1 MRYGL
6 AILILLIAPLLHR
19 PGLAADFPDK
29 GNPARATSRSLTTPD
44 GERRYLVQPLTAP
57 GRHPVVILLHGG
69 TQDARRIWKQTS
81 LATLGKAEGFI
92 LVAPDG
98 IDGHWN
104 DGRGSTIAGDP
115 PSTADDTGF
124 IKAVI
129 ADVVARDGGDAAR
142 VYLAGVSNGGFMAMH
157 FACDA
162 AEVLAA
168 GANLISNLPAEE
180 AKTCRPRKP
189 LPWLSLN
196 GTGDAIIP
204 FEGQPPGTRKRG
216 ELQPELL
223 SADATFAFFADKA
236 GCATAVTA
244 RRLPDIDGKDGSWPE
259 LRERAG
265 CAGGAKSL
273 QYVMHDSGHITPGL
287 KVGPVIG
294 RFLGGTNMDVDTGTL
309 LWNFFRTVR

>member
-6 AILILLIAPLLHR
+6 AILILLLAPLLHR
-19 PGLAADFPDK
+19 PALAADFPDK
-29 GNPARATSRSLTTPD
+29 GNPASATSRSLTTKD
-44 GERRYLVQPLTAP
+44 GRRDYLVQPLASP
-57 GRHPVVILLHGG
+57 GRHPVVVLLHGG

-81 LATLGKAEGFI
+81 LATLGKTQGFI

-115 PSTADDTGF
+115 PSTADDIGF

-129 ADVVARDGGDAAR
+129 ADVVARDGGDAAH

-168 GANLISNLPAEE
+168 GANIISDLPAEE

-196 GTGDAIIP
+196 GTTDTIVP
-204 FEGQPPGTRKRG
+204 FDGQPPGTKKRG
-216 ELQPELL
+216 VVQPELL

-236 GCATAVTA
+236 GCSKAMTAQ
-244 RRLPDIDGKDGSWPE
+244 RLPDIDKRDGSWPE
-259 LRERAG
+259 LRERTG
-265 CAGGAKSL
+265 CVGGAKSL
-273 QYVMHDSGHITPGL
+273 YYVMHDSGHITPGL
-287 KVGPVIG
+287 KVGPIIG
-294 RFLGGTNMDVDTGTL
+294 RTLGGTSMDVDTGSL
-309 LWNFFRTVR
+309 LWDFFKTVR